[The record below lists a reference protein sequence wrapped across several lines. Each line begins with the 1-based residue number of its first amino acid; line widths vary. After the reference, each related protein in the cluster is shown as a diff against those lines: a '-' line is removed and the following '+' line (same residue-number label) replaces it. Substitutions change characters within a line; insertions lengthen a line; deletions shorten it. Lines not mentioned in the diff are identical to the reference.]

1 MQINSFLKIA
11 VTGANGQLGRKV
23 VEQLKETVLLRA
35 YGRVD
40 LDISDE
46 RQVNEI
52 LGDFAPDI
60 IINAAAYTAVDKA
73 EVETE
78 LADKQN
84 HQAPMYL
91 AKIAEKLDAVLI
103 HVSTDYVF
111 DGLQNKPY
119 IENDIPAP
127 KNVYGNSKLKGEL
140 AVQTFCKKHIIIR
153 TSWVFS
159 EYGNNFAKTML
170 RLAEQK
176 NELSVVADQVGG
188 PTYAGDIAA
197 AIKKIIEKVS
207 SATIVP
213 WGVYHYCGLPYVNWF
228 EFSEAIFCAAIE
240 NNVITKAPI
249 LNAIKTESYPTPAKR
264 PAFSKL
270 DCSKIA
276 SVFDISPSDWQSALN
291 NLTAYK

>member
-1 MQINSFLKIA
+1 MQLKSSLKIA
-11 VTGANGQLGRKV
+11 VTGAHGQLGRKV
-23 VEQLKETVLLRA
+23 VEQLSKVVQLRA
-35 YGRVD
+35 YGRAD
-40 LDISDE
+40 LDVSDE
-46 RQVNEI
+46 IQVNEL
-52 LGDFAPDI
+52 LGDFSPDV

-73 EVETE
+73 EIETA
-78 LADKQN
+78 LADKLN

-111 DGLQNKPY
+111 DGKHNKPY
-119 IENDIPAP
+119 TENDIPAP

-159 EYGNNFAKTML
+159 EYGNNFVKTML

-197 AIKKIIEKVS
+197 AIKNIIDKI
-207 SATIVP
+207 SASTSIP
-213 WGVYHYCGLPYVNWF
+213 WGIYHYCGLPYVNWF
-228 EFSEAIFCAAIE
+228 EFSGAIFRAAVE
-240 NNVITKAPI
+240 HKVITQAPI
-249 LNAIKTESYPTPAKR
+249 LKAIKTESYPTPAKR

-276 SVFDISPSDWQSALN
+276 SVFDIHGSDWQSALN

>member
-23 VEQLKETVLLRA
+23 VEQLTETVNLRA

-52 LGDFAPDI
+52 LGDFDPDI

-73 EVETE
+73 EVETK

-91 AKIAEKLDAVLI
+91 AKIAEKLNAVLI

-119 IENDIPAP
+119 TENDIPAP

-159 EYGNNFAKTML
+159 EYGNNFVKTML

-197 AIKKIIEKVS
+197 AIKNIINKIGTSTSI
-207 SATIVP
+207 P
-213 WGVYHYCGLPYVNWF
+213 WGIYHYCGSPYVNWF
-228 EFSEAIFCAAIE
+228 EFSETIFRAAIDQK
-240 NNVITKAPI
+240 VITKAPI
-249 LNAIKTESYPTPAKR
+249 LKAIKTESYPTPAKR

-276 SVFDISPSDWQSALN
+276 SVFDISVSDWQSALN

>member
-1 MQINSFLKIA
+1 
-11 VTGANGQLGRKV
+11 
-23 VEQLKETVLLRA
+23 
-35 YGRVD
+35 
-40 LDISDE
+40 
-46 RQVNEI
+46 
-52 LGDFAPDI
+52 
-60 IINAAAYTAVDKA
+60 
-73 EVETE
+73 
-78 LADKQN
+78 
-84 HQAPMYL
+84 MYL
-91 AKIAEKLDAVLI
+91 AKIAEKLNAVLI

-119 IENDIPAP
+119 TENDIPAP

-159 EYGNNFAKTML
+159 EYGNNFVKTML

-197 AIKKIIEKVS
+197 AIKNIINKIGTSTSI
-207 SATIVP
+207 P
-213 WGVYHYCGLPYVNWF
+213 WGIYHYCGSPYVNWF
-228 EFSEAIFCAAIE
+228 EFSETIFRAAIDQK
-240 NNVITKAPI
+240 VITKAPI
-249 LNAIKTESYPTPAKR
+249 LKAIKTESYPTPAKR

-276 SVFDISPSDWQSALN
+276 SVFDISVSDWQSALN